1 MDRHE
6 TVSSDTDTLVL
17 VIRIEMM
24 ISVALI
30 EIPICIISIFVQT
43 VAEGDAFTWFY
54 CDKIV
59 TYTDPGILKKL
70 K

>member
-30 EIPICIISIFVQT
+30 EIPICIISIFVQP
-43 VAEGDAFTWFY
+43 VE
-54 CDKIV
+54 V
-59 TYTDPGILKKL
+59 LKL
-70 K
+70 MIFC